1 MAANESEAREKVIA
15 VADRLFSERGYKAVM
30 LTEIAAEV
38 GMRHPSLYHHFP
50 KGKEQL
56 YVEVMERN
64 LTQHQRGVEQAVNR
78 AQPDIRSQLLA
89 AAEWFLSQ
97 PPMDL
102 MRLIHS
108 DMPAIDAA
116 AGQRLVNLS
125 YAALMLPIK
134 TILEQAVRRGEM
146 ADSRLDVLAGSIVG
160 MIEQLYAVPRSSHS
174 DRLEMARFLIDS
186 LLNGLY
192 AR

>member
-1 MAANESEAREKVIA
+1 MAGNESEAREKVIA

-38 GMRHPSLYHHFP
+38 GIRHPSLYHHFP

-64 LTQHQRGVEQAVNR
+64 LTQHQRGLERSVSS

-102 MRLIHS
+102 MRMIHS
-108 DMPAIDAA
+108 AA
-116 AGQRLVNLS
+116 AQKLVNLS
-125 YAALMLPIK
+125 YTALMLPIR
-134 TILEQAVRRGEM
+134 TVLEQAVRRGEM
-146 ADSRLDVLAGSIVG
+146 ANSRLDVLAGSIVG
-160 MIEQLYAVPRSSHS
+160 MIEQLYAVPRSSPS
-174 DRLEMARFLIDS
+174 DRLEMALFLIDS

-192 AR
+192 TR

>member
-1 MAANESEAREKVIA
+1 MARNESEAREKVIA

-38 GMRHPSLYHHFP
+38 GIRHPSLYHHFP

-64 LTQHQRGVEQAVNR
+64 LAQHQRGLQQAVSR

-108 DMPAIDAA
+108 DMPAIDPAA
-116 AGQRLVNLS
+116 AQQLVNLS

-174 DRLEMARFLIDS
+174 DRLEMACFLIDS

-192 AR
+192 TR

>member
-1 MAANESEAREKVIA
+1 VARSDSEAREKIIA
-15 VADRLFSERGYKAVM
+15 IADRLFSERGYKAVM

-38 GMRHPSLYHHFP
+38 GVRHPSLYHHFP

-64 LTQHQRGVEQAVNR
+64 LNHHQLGLERSIIG
-78 AQPDIRSQLLA
+78 AQPEIRSQLLA

-116 AGQRLVNLS
+116 AARRLVDLS
-125 YAALMLPIK
+125 YVALMLPIK
-134 TILEQAVRRGEM
+134 TILEEALRRGEI
-146 ADSRLDVLAGSIVG
+146 AESRLDVLAGSIVG
-160 MIEQLYAVPRSSHS
+160 MIEQLYAVPGASHS
-174 DRLEMARFLIDS
+174 DRLEMAHFLIDS

-192 AR
+192 RN